1 MSIKIIEG
9 RQLPGIN
16 INPIVRV
23 ILGNENKQT
32 RVKRSTNRPFFDEVF
47 FFNFNEKPNE
57 LFDKLITFEVLNSKG
72 TLSEA
77 LLGTFQLDVGTIY
90 FEKSHAVVRKWLL
103 MTAPEENEP
112 EEGENEE
119 AKGSSAKPG
128 GPPAGYIK
136 ITAFILGPGDQIPE
150 ATKKSDSQAD
160 DDDIESNLLRPAG
173 AQLRPAT
180 FMVRIYQAEDLPQMD
195 TGAFEGLKKLVGKG
209 PQKDRVDPY
218 VKFSFAGKQIKTM
231 TKYSNNSPEF
241 NQELRVGFN
250 FPSMCERLKLQIF
263 DWDRVGSDD
272 VIGTSFISLSAI
284 SGTGDEGKLSHHCVK
299 IIQIRS
305 FFWSVFGLF
314 HALIYTS
321 VKYVGGSCFTKN

>member
-1 MSIKIIEG
+1 
-9 RQLPGIN
+9 
-16 INPIVRV
+16 
-23 ILGNENKQT
+23 
-32 RVKRSTNRPFFDEVF
+32 
-47 FFNFNEKPNE
+47 
-57 LFDKLITFEVLNSKG
+57 
-72 TLSEA
+72 
-77 LLGTFQLDVGTIY
+77 
-90 FEKSHAVVRKWLL
+90 
-103 MTAPEENEP
+103 
-112 EEGENEE
+112 
-119 AKGSSAKPG
+119 
-128 GPPAGYIK
+128 
-136 ITAFILGPGDQIPE
+136 
-150 ATKKSDSQAD
+150 
-160 DDDIESNLLRPAG
+160 
-173 AQLRPAT
+173 
-180 FMVRIYQAEDLPQMD
+180 
-195 TGAFEGLKKLVGKG
+195 
-209 PQKDRVDPY
+209 
-218 VKFSFAGKQIKTM
+218 M